1 MLFIEIMG
9 LTPNALTPQEAE
21 ALATDLHDSLTH
33 SFNRDVDG
41 VATVIN
47 TTRHEQLSE
56 ANGPT

>member
-9 LTPNALTPQEAE
+9 LTPDDLTPQEAE
-21 ALATDLHDSLTH
+21 ALAAAVHDSLTTDL
-33 SFNRDVDG
+33 NKDVDG

-47 TTRHEQLSE
+47 TTHHEQLSE